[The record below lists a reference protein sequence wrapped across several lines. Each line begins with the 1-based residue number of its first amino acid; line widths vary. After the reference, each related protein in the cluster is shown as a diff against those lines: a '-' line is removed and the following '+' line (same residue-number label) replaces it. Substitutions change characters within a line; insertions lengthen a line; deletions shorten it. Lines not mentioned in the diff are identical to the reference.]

1 MEDHGGTCL
10 RETIN
15 KLKWHISEEWD

>member
-15 KLKWHISEEWD
+15 KLKRHISEEWD